1 MLTGIRLLW
10 HSMACLFRFRVPGS
24 GGLGRGSV
32 TLSLTSP
39 HFGVGDTVLCVGAT
53 LIRGNYWVT
62 VVGIGTGV
70 LFTGTSD

>member
-32 TLSLTSP
+32 TVT
-39 HFGVGDTVLCVGAT
+39 GVGDTVLCVGAT
-53 LIRGNYWVT
+53 LIRGNYWLT

-70 LFTGTSD
+70 LFTGTSN

>member
-32 TLSLTSP
+32 TPSLES
-39 HFGVGDTVLCVGAT
+39 VIVTVLCVGAT
-53 LIRGNYWVT
+53 LIRGNYWLT

-70 LFTGTSD
+70 LFTGTSN